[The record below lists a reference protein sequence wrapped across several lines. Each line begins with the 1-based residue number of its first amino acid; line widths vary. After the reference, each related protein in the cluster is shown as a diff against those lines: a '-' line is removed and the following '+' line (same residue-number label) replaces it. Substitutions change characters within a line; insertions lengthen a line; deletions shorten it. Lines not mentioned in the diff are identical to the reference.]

1 MRLIVSDLDGTL
13 LNSKHEISI
22 ENINALKLAQENGFD
37 IAIATG
43 RTYKDAIHITNKYNI
58 KAHIISNN
66 GSIIHNKEGK
76 KLKSWS
82 IDKRS
87 LKNIANWLIKNNYF
101 FDICTDEYVF
111 LPVNAKELLEND
123 FKIAQ
128 KNDPSLDDTLID
140 KTFELIFSQYGIKLY
155 DNLDELLNSNLDFCS
170 ISAFSFDYNKL
181 EDGRSYFRNLNDFSM
196 VISLK
201 YNFELV
207 NKDASKGTALEY
219 LSRYLNINLDD
230 VIAFGDNHNDISMFK
245 KAGISVA
252 MDNAENQIKKICKFI
267 TLSNNHNGVADFI
280 YKYLEKINIES
291 TSA

>member
-87 LKNIANWLIKNNYF
+87 LKI
-101 FDICTDEYVF
+101 
-111 LPVNAKELLEND
+111 
-123 FKIAQ
+123 
-128 KNDPSLDDTLID
+128 
-140 KTFELIFSQYGIKLY
+140 
-155 DNLDELLNSNLDFCS
+155 
-170 ISAFSFDYNKL
+170 
-181 EDGRSYFRNLNDFSM
+181 
-196 VISLK
+196 
-201 YNFELV
+201 
-207 NKDASKGTALEY
+207 
-219 LSRYLNINLDD
+219 
-230 VIAFGDNHNDISMFK
+230 
-245 KAGISVA
+245 
-252 MDNAENQIKKICKFI
+252 
-267 TLSNNHNGVADFI
+267 
-280 YKYLEKINIES
+280 
-291 TSA
+291 